1 MKQVEE
7 TKQLMKQAG
16 TRFHGSFSSPPPGGG
31 GGNVIE
37 EFKEVVIRYLPLK
50 HTKKSI
56 SIQIHNQNFYI

>member
-16 TRFHGSFSSPPPGGG
+16 TRFHGSFRFFPPLGE
-31 GGNVIE
+31 NVIE
-37 EFKEVVIRYLPLK
+37 EIKEVVIRHLPLK

>member
-16 TRFHGSFSSPPPGGG
+16 TRFHGSFSSPPRG

-37 EFKEVVIRYLPLK
+37 EFKEVVIRHLPLK